1 MWDLLGTMGTVPAT
15 DLQQTVDAVWR
26 MEAAKIVATLTRT
39 VGDVGLAED
48 LAQEALV
55 DALTQWPDT
64 GVPRNAGA
72 WLTTVAKRKAI
83 DHWRRQDNLDA
94 KYATLA
100 RELETQIDEPAWDPD
115 RIDDDVLRLI
125 FISSHPVLSREGQ
138 IALTL
143 RVVGGLTTEEI
154 ASAFLS
160 STPTIAARITRAKK
174 TLAAANVPFEVPD
187 RSEYPQRLSAVLSV
201 IYLIYNE
208 GYSASFGQRW
218 IRDELCSEA
227 LRLGRVLAA
236 LVPDEPEVHGLVSL
250 MEFQSSRFAAR
261 TDADG
266 STDPAGGP
274 GPHEVGPRADRPRG
288 RRAGTRRPG
297 RREEGHR
304 LGPVRA
310 AGCAGRMPC
319 HRADAPPT
327 PTGTGSSR
335 CTTGCSRSAPSPVV
349 ELNRA
354 VAVAMAS
361 GPAAALEIVDGLTGL
376 DGSYLLPSVRGE
388 LLVPPRPQ
396 RRGRRRVR
404 PRRRAHRQRARTRS
418 ADGQGCSS
426 QGRLGSGHPGAGRHG
441 RRRRGVE
448 HVDGDV
454 VVAVT
459 ADLMQSRR
467 RGDDVVGVVAGHRIV
482 GDRGAA
488 SARRRRSRP
497 FVSRGSSRSSTVAQR
512 AAPPGSSRLPTAP
525 RDRNALA
532 GHGSSSDLRNS
543 VTRSRRIRRRLSRR

>member
-1 MWDLLGTMGTVPAT
+1 VQ

-26 MEAAKIVATLTRT
+26 MEAAKIIATLTRA

-55 DALTQWPDT
+55 DALTQWPSS

-72 WLTTVAKRKAI
+72 WLTTVAKRKAL
-83 DHWRRQDNLDA
+83 DHWRRQKNLDA
-94 KYATLA
+94 KYAA
-100 RELETQIDEPAWDPD
+100 MAHELETEVRDFPEPWDPD

-154 ASAFLS
+154 ARAFLT
-160 STPTIAARITRAKK
+160 STATVAARITRAKK

-187 RSEYPQRLSAVLSV
+187 RSEYPKRLSAVLSV

-227 LRLGRVLAA
+227 LRLGRILAA

-266 STDPAGGP
+266 KPILLEDQNRTKWD
-274 GPHEVGPRADRPRG
+274 RAQIQRG
-288 RRAGTRRPG
+288 VAAL
-297 RREEGHR
+297 E
-304 LGPVRA
+304 RA
-310 AGCAGRMPC
+310 ANALQRKGVGWGPYALQAALAEC
-319 HRADAPPT
+319 HAVAPTAADTDWARIVLLYD
-327 PTGTGSSR
+327 GLR
-335 CTTGCSRSAPSPVV
+335 QVAPSPVV

-361 GPAAALEIVDGLTGL
+361 GPADALEIVDNLDGL

-388 LLVPPRPQ
+388 LL
-396 RRGRRRVR
+396 
-404 PRRRAHRQRARTRS
+404 A
-418 ADGQGCSS
+418 
-426 QGRLGSGHPGAGRHG
+426 RLG
-441 RRRRGVE
+441 
-448 HVDGDV
+448 
-454 VVAVT
+454 
-459 ADLMQSRR
+459 
-467 RGDDVVGVVAGHRIV
+467 
-482 GDRGAA
+482 RGAEA
-488 SARRRRSRP
+488 ADEFDRAATMTENERERDVLADKATRARRR
-497 FVSRGSSRSSTVAQR
+497 
-512 AAPPGSSRLPTAP
+512 
-525 RDRNALA
+525 
-532 GHGSSSDLRNS
+532 
-543 VTRSRRIRRRLSRR
+543 